1 MEVTL
6 SDSDVLIDYLNG
18 REPSFA
24 AVARLLRG
32 EALRTSTVTRF
43 EIFSGVRNV
52 REREA
57 ADRLFL
63 AMPPT
68 LALSDDAAMAAA
80 IINRVL
86 RREGNPLPAPDI
98 FIAGI
103 AIAAGLPLLT
113 RNVRH
118 FNRVRG
124 LVVITP

>member
-24 AVARLLRG
+24 TVTRLLRDG
-32 EALRTSTVTRF
+32 ALRTSMVSRF
-43 EIFSGVRNV
+43 EIYCGVRNV

-63 AMPPT
+63 AMPT
-68 LALSDDAAMAAA
+68 LALSDEAAMAAA
-80 IINRVL
+80 IVSRIL
-86 RREGNPLPAPDI
+86 REEGTSLPAPDV

-118 FNRVRG
+118 FNRIRG
-124 LVVITP
+124 LVVVTP